1 MTKEMEQAAQLTAGI
16 IFFFLCVYIPLLSF
30 VICALVFL
38 LFWMYQ
44 RIKLKRGF
52 GSEIPCWVGRGFFGF
67 YFFLLLSVL
76 FHGDSIGG
84 AAWFLYLLYLL
95 PFYMAFSIICS
106 YDSRKGML
114 WGMAAG
120 AAAACFWGLHQL
132 PEALDAVRI
141 DSFYLHPN
149 QFGFMIEMMIPVMV
163 YGLFYLQ
170 KTWQRG
176 AVAAVLLLLVGCLVL
191 TESRGA
197 VMGLSLGSAGSL
209 LFWMF
214 CRRKSMEKSV
224 KRRFWAV
231 AVLILTAGFLLI
243 HSFGGQRIEQ
253 GEVHPGGER
262 IMMIQASFN
271 MWKDHPISGVGLV
284 NWKENYYGAYRPAE
298 NREKGLKMP
307 HNVFIYF
314 LSTAGILGG
323 LGYVFYLFCM
333 TVGLYRVGSA
343 SEQAAPAVTLWTVFA
358 SFTLHGLVDMANPS
372 GYFLYYGVLGGF
384 LAVCIQ
390 SGKCTDEG
398 KDGSPG

>member
-1 MTKEMEQAAQLTAGI
+1 MTKEMEQTAQLTAGV
-16 IFFFLCVYIPLLSF
+16 IFLFLCVYVPLLSF
-30 VICALVFL
+30 VLCALVFL

-44 RIKLKRGF
+44 RIHMKCGF
-52 GSEIPCWVGRGFFGF
+52 GSQIPCWVGRGFFGF

-84 AAWFLYLLYLL
+84 AAWFLYLLYFL

-214 CRRKSMEKSV
+214 CRRKSMRKSV
-224 KRRFWAV
+224 KRCFLA
-231 AVLILTAGFLLI
+231 ASVLILTAGFLLI

-284 NWKENYYGAYRPAE
+284 SLERELLRGLPAGRKPGGRTEN
-298 NREKGLKMP
+298 
-307 HNVFIYF
+307 
-314 LSTAGILGG
+314 
-323 LGYVFYLFCM
+323 
-333 TVGLYRVGSA
+333 A
-343 SEQAAPAVTLWTVFA
+343 S
-358 SFTLHGLVDMANPS
+358 
-372 GYFLYYGVLGGF
+372 
-384 LAVCIQ
+384 
-390 SGKCTDEG
+390 
-398 KDGSPG
+398 